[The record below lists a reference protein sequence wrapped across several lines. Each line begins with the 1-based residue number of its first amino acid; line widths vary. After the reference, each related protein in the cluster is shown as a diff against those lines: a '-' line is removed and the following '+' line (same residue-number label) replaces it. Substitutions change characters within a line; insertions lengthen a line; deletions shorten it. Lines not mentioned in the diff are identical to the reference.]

1 MRYDD
6 VVEAYR
12 LDYKFMKNGVE
23 EMPFTSG
30 GNKYAVMEF
39 PMLKDTEIDIPFG
52 KKLGGTHTVLPP
64 MIGNGFTGSSKIDI
78 PEYVIPYDTVVRIPD
93 KTEIYVVEDGVKK
106 LYAVFKDG
114 SFNII
119 K

>member
-1 MRYDD
+1 
-6 VVEAYR
+6 
-12 LDYKFMKNGVE
+12 
-23 EMPFTSG
+23 MPFTSG

-52 KKLGGTHTVLPP
+52 KKIGGTHTVLPR
-64 MIGNGFTGSSKIDI
+64 MIGNGFTGSCKIDI

-93 KTEIYVVEDGVKK
+93 KTEIYVVENGVKK